1 MPNDA
6 HAATPDVVEAM
17 WASIQHGVHNRLSLK
32 QAYRQFAM
40 GQDPSET
47 EEEFEARWRSDGRP
61 LLLEMKA
68 EEDRWL
74 AMTDEER
81 ETTMQETATRHGLE
95 LTPHVR
101 ALTLQMRQGRVD
113 LLRDL

>member
-1 MPNDA
+1 MSGA
-6 HAATPDVVEAM
+6 VAIAPDTVEAL
-17 WASIQHGVHNRLSLK
+17 WASIQYGVQNSLSLK

-95 LTPHVR
+95 LTPHVK
-101 ALTLQMRQGRVD
+101 ALALEMRKGRVD

>member
-1 MPNDA
+1 MSNA
-6 HAATPDVVEAM
+6 HAATPDIIEAM

-32 QAYRQFAM
+32 EAYRLFAM
-40 GQDPSET
+40 GQDPNET
-47 EEEFEARWRSDGRP
+47 EEEFEARWQTYGRP
-61 LLLEMKA
+61 MLLDMKA
-68 EEDRWL
+68 EEDRWI

-81 ETTMQETATRHGLE
+81 ENVMEETAARHGVE
-95 LTPHVR
+95 LTPDVR